1 MKKSVLL
8 YLLIFILS
16 QKLFAQSD
24 SLNDLFPLA
33 KGTQYTYT
41 YQFSDTT
48 YEVSILESI
57 QNDSGSVTYL
67 IKDSTLKGNE
77 IDWLVEQ
84 KKELMRHLV
93 LYNFDNSNIDSIYRI
108 EQIDEFNLTESL
120 YGNHQITAHPPW
132 NSDTYAGVYSPLY
145 LPVVDSIFRYQNKFA
160 SLTFFN
166 DLFSYDSLWFDNRG
180 LFRRNSYNSFSSNH
194 RDYAYTK
201 ISLDSITVGIRHQ
214 KHKLPKMFNLSQNYP
229 NPFNPTTTVE
239 YSIPKQSNVTIKV
252 YDILGREVT
261 TLVNE
266 EKLAGNYRVDFNGSS
281 LASGIYFY
289 RMEAGGYSITRKFIL
304 IR

>member
-24 SLNDLFPLA
+24 SLYDLFPLA
-33 KGTQYTYT
+33 KGTQYSYT

-48 YEVSILESI
+48 YWVSILESI

-67 IKDSTLKGNE
+67 IKDSTLNGNE

-132 NSDTYAGVYSPLY
+132 NSDTYASVYSPLY
-145 LPVVDSIFRYQNKFA
+145 LPVVDSIFRYQNKSA

-194 RDYAYTK
+194 RDYDYTK

-214 KHKLPKMFNLSQNYP
+214 KHTFPEMFYLSQNYP
-229 NPFNPTTTVE
+229 NPFNPITTIE
-239 YSIPKQSNVTIKV
+239 YSIPKQSLVTIKV
-252 YDILGREVT
+252 FDLLGREVA

-266 EKLAGNYRVDFNGSS
+266 EKPAGNYIVNFNGINLST
-281 LASGIYFY
+281 GIYFY
-289 RMEAGGYSITRKFIL
+289 RLEADSYIAVKKL
-304 IR
+304 LLLK